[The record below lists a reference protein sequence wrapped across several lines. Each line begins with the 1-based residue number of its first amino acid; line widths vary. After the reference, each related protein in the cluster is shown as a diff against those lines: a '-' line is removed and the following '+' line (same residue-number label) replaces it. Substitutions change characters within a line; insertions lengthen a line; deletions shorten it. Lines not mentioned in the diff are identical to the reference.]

1 MLATIE
7 TYFLLF
13 ITYAFFGWC
22 IEAIDKS
29 IRARRFVHR
38 GFLIGPYLPIYGV
51 GGLLVTVLLGKYAD
65 DPLALFL
72 LATITCGVLEYLTSF
87 ILEKIFHTRWWDY
100 SDKPFNINGR
110 VGLRTLVPLGL
121 AGTAMV
127 YISPLIFDFFG
138 LFPEALMHT
147 LSLIL
152 LIIFCVDVVVSVSV
166 LVALRKVGKT
176 AASNTSRGS
185 KSATKT
191 TSSAHAAHYDATEE
205 ITREIRTF
213 LRTHSWRSRR
223 LLQAFPHLRHTR
235 KSKTSQPS

>member
-1 MLATIE
+1 MLATVE

-22 IEAIDKS
+22 VETIDKS
-29 IRARRFVHR
+29 LRARHFVHR

-51 GGLLVTVLLGKYAD
+51 GGLLVTILLSKYAS

-72 LATITCGVLEYLTSF
+72 LATITCGVLEYFTSF
-87 ILEKIFHTRWWDY
+87 ILEKIFHICWWDY

-110 VGLRTLVPLGL
+110 VGLRTLVPFGL

-127 YISPLIFDFFG
+127 YISPMIFDFFG
-138 LFPEALMHT
+138 LFPEVLMHT
-147 LSLIL
+147 LSLVL
-152 LIIFCVDVVVSVSV
+152 LIIFCADVVVSVSV

-176 AASNTSRGS
+176 AGAKVSSAKAAASGTVRSA
-185 KSATKT
+185 KS
-191 TSSAHAAHYDATEE
+191 TSSATHYDATEE
-205 ITREIRTF
+205 ITREIRAF

-223 LLQAFPHLRHTR
+223 LLRAFPNFHHFQ
-235 KSKTSQPS
+235 KHKK